1 MYTYI
6 AKAIKAGQEI
16 ILSLTDN
23 SKIAGM
29 PSWGE
34 DRSRV
39 KINSQDQ
46 VVWIPLNEIL
56 HVTTLLCL
64 STKKPTDHI
73 G

>member
-16 ILSLTDN
+16 ILTLEDG
-23 SKIAGM
+23 SKINGM

-39 KINSQDQ
+39 KINSEDQ
-46 VVWIPLNEIL
+46 VVWIPLNEIQ
-56 HVTTLLCL
+56 HVTTLLSINMKNPL
-64 STKKPTDHI
+64 TY
-73 G
+73 